1 MENNL
6 NLIPSGKEL
15 IVKHKFDLVS
25 NMNEIRDSIA
35 KTIAKYD
42 IVIEEDKLADAKVI
56 MATFN
61 KEKKEFTD
69 TCKEFI
75 KIVSEPI
82 TQFKAQQKEIEL
94 MYDDGRAKIASQVK
108 KFEDLKLAD
117 IEIALNDY
125 LEVECNTRNINPQSV
140 NIKDLV
146 MISAVTSGSNL
157 SKKTKDAIE
166 ARIQLVENEM
176 LKARLEAEE
185 RARQDA
191 QVAEKARIET
201 EERLKQAQI
210 QQALEFE
217 RERQRLEIEKQK
229 AVEEALK
236 PKPQAV
242 EEVKVSE
249 NGQKI
254 FVLNARFE
262 VPAPWNSN
270 PEKLENALKQKL
282 AEFKSLVSVTC
293 TN

>member
-1 MENNL
+1 
-6 NLIPSGKEL
+6 
-15 IVKHKFDLVS
+15 
-25 NMNEIRDSIA
+25 
-35 KTIAKYD
+35 
-42 IVIEEDKLADAKVI
+42 
-56 MATFN
+56 
-61 KEKKEFTD
+61 
-69 TCKEFI
+69 
-75 KIVSEPI
+75 
-82 TQFKAQQKEIEL
+82 
-94 MYDDGRAKIASQVK
+94 
-108 KFEDLKLAD
+108 
-117 IEIALNDY
+117 
-125 LEVECNTRNINPQSV
+125 
-140 NIKDLV
+140 

>member
-176 LKARLEAEE
+176 IKARIEAEE